1 MMFTLEMVYI
11 ILTQEGNASAG
22 GILESSGF
30 KIDGDTST
38 IFFLDD
44 DGAGNVRRYSLSGA
58 TRVYANSTQGTINYS
73 TGQVTINSLNISV
86 VENIR
91 GASFNSN

>member
-11 ILTQEGNASAG
+11 YIIPREQRKWG
-22 GILESSGF
+22 GILESGF

-38 IFFLDD
+38 ILDD

-58 TRVYANSTQGTINYS
+58 TMQHKVQLII
-73 TGQVTINSLNISV
+73 QLVKLL
-86 VENIR
+86 
-91 GASFNSN
+91 